1 MKRLS
6 AELEDL
12 EAADCWEMIAGS
24 SFYYNG
30 LLVRAMAGSAYS
42 LKTYVQYLKLRASSW
57 STSLTKILND

>member
-24 SFYYNG
+24 SLPHCNG

-42 LKTYVQYLKLRASSW
+42 LKTYVQYA
-57 STSLTKILND
+57 